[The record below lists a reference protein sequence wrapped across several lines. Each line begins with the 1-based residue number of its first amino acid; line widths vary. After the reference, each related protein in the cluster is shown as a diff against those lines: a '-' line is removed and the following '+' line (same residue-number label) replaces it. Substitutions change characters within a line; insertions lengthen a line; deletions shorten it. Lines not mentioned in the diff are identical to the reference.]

1 MKKFIIAILTL
12 SMTLGILSGCGSKKK
27 AEVTP
32 PPKGTTTDSTGNK
45 EKPVVVTPGTELS
58 DFMSKY
64 TDAKTKVWD
73 EMSKKFDEEGNPSFA
88 MGALG
93 FAFAD
98 LAIVD
103 ILFFDTLTEKDG
115 DTFKGKLMF
124 TGIDAWKKV
133 KGDIIEFGY
142 DYTYL
147 EDKNQSQNG
156 DKSVAKGKFD
166 KSNNSLIYERS
177 TERSGKVMDKYVVE
191 ITRNSD
197 TSYSSQI
204 YFLDSSSN
212 DGVAKNHLTGY
223 LTWFDDKDIISY
235 LAQKDIPD
243 VNFSYNSIFN
253 KKNIKP
259 EEMGKGFTV
268 TMKTSYIDGK
278 SLFEQFDSN

>member
-1 MKKFIIAILTL
+1 MKKIIIAILTL
-12 SMTLGILSGCGSKKK
+12 SMTLGILSGCGSKNKT
-27 AEVTP
+27 EVTP

-64 TDAKTKVWD
+64 TDTKTKVWD
-73 EMSKKFDEEGNPSFA
+73 EMSKKFDEESNPSFA

-115 DTFKGKLMF
+115 VTFKGKLMF
-124 TGIDAWKKV
+124 TGIDAWKTV

-142 DYTYL
+142 DFTNL
-147 EDKNQSQNG
+147 EDKNQSKNG

-166 KSNNSLIYERS
+166 KSKNSLIYERS

-197 TSYSSQI
+197 ISYSSQI

-212 DGVAKNHLTGY
+212 EGVDKNQLTGY
-223 LTWFDDKDIISY
+223 LTWFDDKGIISY
-235 LAQKDIPD
+235 LVEKDIPD
-243 VNFSYNSIFN
+243 VNLSYNSIYG

-259 EEMGKGFTV
+259 EEMAKGSTV

-278 SLFEQFDSN
+278 SLFEQLDSN

>member
-1 MKKFIIAILTL
+1 MKKIIIAILTL
-12 SMTLGILSGCGSKKK
+12 SITLGILSGCGSKNKSED
-27 AEVTP
+27 AT

-45 EKPVVVTPGTELS
+45 EKPVVVTPGTELT

-64 TDAKTKVWD
+64 TDTKTKVWD

-133 KGDIIEFGY
+133 KGDIVEFGY
-142 DYTYL
+142 DYTNL
-147 EDKNQSQNG
+147 EDKNQSQSG

-166 KSNNSLIYERS
+166 KSNKSLIYERS

-212 DGVAKNHLTGY
+212 DGAGKNHLTGY

-235 LAQKDIPD
+235 LIEKDTTD
-243 VNFSYNSIFN
+243 VNFTYNSIYG

-259 EEMGKGFTV
+259 EEMAKGSTV

-278 SLFEQFDSN
+278 SLFEQLDSK